1 MYRWPIPMGFNTSET
16 LRMNEVK
23 SDLICVPAVD
33 SAAVPVSH
41 TELALMFRT
50 APPHTGMDLLQF
62 QYTATNVP

>member
-1 MYRWPIPMGFNTSET
+1 
-16 LRMNEVK
+16 MNEVK